1 MAQKPVVGLSF
12 PVNDK
17 GERSSSDA
25 AKNIYAASFATLD
38 PKLAEQVK
46 QEKNWRFKYNKYIVD
61 HLKLSLGSPEK
72 ALIAAKAGLDQL
84 YKDFQ
89 FIRDGK
95 TTSFEE
101 ALSLYKGS
109 FQTGVV
115 KGKLPKPSTFE
126 IEVPYKGRKLKG
138 TALAQQAY
146 KWAEYGTIEPDTA
159 EAIANVANNSKWADL
174 SDKYFVLLGAG
185 AAMGPFLVLMALGA
199 NVIALD
205 LGIPRIW
212 ERLMKVAEN
221 SAGTLIFPLKE
232 AQKDNESL
240 ESLWGRAG
248 CDITVETPEIC
259 NWVKDLYP
267 EREFVIGSYVYLDSE
282 AFVRV
287 SLACDSVIRSLC
299 EHRKGTGVAFLC
311 TPTDAHV
318 IQQQAHKASETNYKE
333 LSWQNLIT
341 YPIRMMSSNMLVK
354 NAQKPV
360 VADNGEP
367 LYWVDA
373 LIVPQGP
380 NYALAKRLQHW
391 RSVLARSQGHLVST
405 HIAPSTATVSVVKNK
420 QFAWAYDGMPF
431 FKPMEIFEQDTSNAV
446 MAALLINDL
455 RNSKSPANPTYPLK
469 NPYELF
475 SYSSFH
481 GGAWR
486 LAYKFGTIGEVAV
499 IVHFVKVLWIY
510 IVLAIVGLFLLKR
523 LF

>member
-1 MAQKPVVGLSF
+1 MQNKS
-12 PVNDK
+12 NK
-17 GERSSSDA
+17 
-25 AKNIYAASFATLD
+25 K
-38 PKLAEQVK
+38 
-46 QEKNWRFKYNKYIVD
+46 KNWRFRYNKYIVD
-61 HLKLSLGSPEK
+61 HVKLSLGSPEK

-101 ALSLYKGS
+101 ALTLYNTGS
-109 FQTGVV
+109 FQTGIV
-115 KGKLPKPSTFE
+115 KGKKEKPQQYE

-138 TALAQQAY
+138 EDLVKQVY

-159 EAIANVANNSKWADL
+159 EAIANVAKNPKSADL

-212 ERLMKVAEN
+212 ERLMKVAE
-221 SAGTLIFPLKE
+221 SSSGTLIFPLKE
-232 AQKDNESL
+232 PQGNSTTE
-240 ESLWGRAG
+240 ELWGRAG

-259 NWVKDLYP
+259 NWVKTLLP
-267 EREFVIGSYVYLDSE
+267 EKELIIGSYVYLDSE

-287 SLACDSVIRSLC
+287 SLACDAVIRTAC
-299 EHRKGTGVAFLC
+299 EYRKVKPAVAFLC
-311 TPTDAHV
+311 TPTDCHV
-318 IQQQAHKASETNYKE
+318 VQQPTYKASEANYNE
-333 LSWQNLIT
+333 LSWQNIVT
-341 YPIRMMSSNMLVK
+341 YPIRMISSKMLVK
-354 NAQKPV
+354 NAVAPV
-360 VADNGEP
+360 RADNGEDI
-367 LYWVDA
+367 YYMDE

-391 RSVLARSQGHLVST
+391 RSILSRSQGHLVST
-405 HIAPSTATVSVVKNK
+405 HIAPSTSTASVVKNK

-431 FKPMEIFEQDTSNAV
+431 FKPMEIFEQETSNAV
-446 MAALLINDL
+446 MAAILINDL
-455 RNSKSPANPTYPLK
+455 TNSKSPSNPTYPLK

-499 IVHFVKVLWIY
+499 IVHFVKELWVY
-510 IVLAIVGLFLLKR
+510 IVLVLAALVFLKKLF
-523 LF
+523 